1 MEKNLFDLTCTT
13 YKLLDEKNDAIIKSK
28 AKYDR
33 NHFEHNSPS
42 NSEHAN
48 LETVK
53 YYILL
58 WLPTHT
64 RPHVLFPADKVKEK
78 LAGKSTWQ

>member
-58 WLPTHT
+58 
-64 RPHVLFPADKVKEK
+64 
-78 LAGKSTWQ
+78 